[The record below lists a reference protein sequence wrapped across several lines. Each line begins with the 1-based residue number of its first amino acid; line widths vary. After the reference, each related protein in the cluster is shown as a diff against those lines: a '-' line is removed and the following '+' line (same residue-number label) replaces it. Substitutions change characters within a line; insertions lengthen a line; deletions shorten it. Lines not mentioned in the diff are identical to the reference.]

1 MWMPCLPSKTLSSFG
16 ADAATAGTSTL
27 GEARVG
33 TGAAIAGAGAWAGAE
48 LPAGTV
54 GIARHIAGL
63 GFIVLDGL
71 LQVSIVPDDLL
82 REPIVPVETGPA

>member
-1 MWMPCLPSKTLSSFG
+1 MPPLE
-16 ADAATAGTSTL
+16 DAQFVWGGRRYAGTSTL
-27 GEARVG
+27 GEVRVG

-54 GIARHIAGL
+54 GNARHIADL

-71 LQVSIVPDDLL
+71 PQVSIVPDDLL
-82 REPIVPVETGPA
+82 REPIVPAETGPA